1 MKKLNKPNVWILATV
16 VALTT
21 ALAGCSGNS
30 NGEGGSTKPSPTNT
44 AKAGEKDNAGESEDA
59 PWVFGSEPLEFTA
72 YTHYGWQDFP
82 EKMED
87 VPLWK
92 YLKENKQ
99 LNIKSI
105 QAKGNHAQLM
115 STMMASGDLPELIY
129 GDRYNP
135 DIERLIDNGKIV
147 ALDPYLDKYPNLK
160 KWLDPQLM
168 DLLRSKDGKLY
179 KFPNWYTNK
188 STNTAGYV
196 VNKKIY
202 NELDQP
208 PLQTMD
214 DLYAYLGKVK
224 EKYGDEVVPFEP
236 DRTVD
241 GQGIGVLY
249 TGFAEGNNYKSLS
262 SDVQGVI
269 KDNKLTSL
277 FMDPSFRESQKFV
290 SKLYREKLISQDMFT
305 QDRGKVLEKLMTGR
319 VAVYA
324 GSGPTTYA
332 SQAHNELIKTDPEA
346 GYFMIKPIHKAGL
359 NQSNIHPGGYDRLGW
374 NITTITTKA
383 KDPEKIFAFLDWL
396 TGPEGMTIQFFGPEG
411 GNWKGFDENEQPI
424 FTDQYDPAQVTE
436 IQALNDR
443 VMIVGN
449 TSYIDP
455 AKMKYENAKPPE
467 EQNWS
472 ARYQSTI
479 TWPSANDITAL
490 NNKLNPEPDS
500 ELGDI
505 RQKILDLI
513 TQVLAESAT
522 ASSDE
527 KVDQILD
534 KAQADAES
542 YGYNKLLE
550 WRTEQWLA
558 NKKTLGM
565 E

>member
-1 MKKLNKPNVWILATV
+1 MKKLKKPKVWILATV
-16 VALTT
+16 VALTA

-30 NGEGGSTKPSPTNT
+30 NGEGGSAKPSPTNT

-99 LNIKSI
+99 VNIKSI

-202 NELDQP
+202 NELGQP

-359 NQSNIHPGGYDRLGW
+359 DQSKIHPGGYDRLGW
-374 NITTITTKA
+374 NITTITTEA

-542 YGYNKLLE
+542 YGYNKLLD

>member
-1 MKKLNKPNVWILATV
+1 MKKLNKPKVWILATV
-16 VALTT
+16 VALTA

-30 NGEGGSTKPSPTNT
+30 NGEGGSTKPAPTNT

-99 LNIKSI
+99 VNIKSI

-147 ALDPYLDKYPNLK
+147 AIDPYLDKYPNLK

-168 DLLRSKDGKLY
+168 ELLRSKDGKLY

-346 GYFMIKPIHKAGL
+346 GYFMIKPIHKVGL
-359 NQSNIHPGGYDRLGW
+359 DQSNIYPGGYDRLGW
-374 NITTITTKA
+374 NITTITTEA